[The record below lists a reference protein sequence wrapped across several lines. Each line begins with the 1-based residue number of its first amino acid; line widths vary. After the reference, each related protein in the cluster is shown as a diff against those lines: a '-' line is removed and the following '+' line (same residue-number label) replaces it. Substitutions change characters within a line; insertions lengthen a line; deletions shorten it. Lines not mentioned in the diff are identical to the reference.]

1 MKLQEYKD
9 QILKDI
15 QDVYKTLGC
24 QPVVFAGS
32 GLSKRYFDAPNW
44 YELLD
49 ILIKKCPII
58 DKELAY
64 FMQVYKTPEE
74 IGSELA
80 KYYHEWAWGKGRSS
94 FPEQLYDSAMD
105 KECFIKHCTASLI
118 FATTPADLSN
128 VDIKW
133 RKEIEAL
140 KLVMPH
146 CVITTNYDKFI
157 DMVFHEYAPI
167 IGQKIIK
174 SNNAKIGEIFK
185 IHGCVSD
192 PNEIVLT
199 TSDYDNFIQKKK
211 YLSAKLLTYFLEH
224 PVIIVGYKATDK
236 NIKLILQDIDEI
248 ICGAGGLV
256 PNIYMI
262 MRDKSESNDVSF
274 QREILLDL
282 GNSRS
287 MRVKVIYAKDFEWVF
302 KAFNNPDG
310 LENLNPKI
318 LRSLMAR
325 TYDLVRN
332 DIPRMSVQVDYS
344 ALEGVVASGQSLGKI
359 LGITAFNDASM
370 FNAAYPYSLTQVAE
384 KLGYTYWSH
393 ADSLLTA
400 IKSKEKIDLKASDNN
415 YHIAIKSGKKGI
427 FHKYSEA
434 AVQLLHAFKEGK
446 PYVLELKV
454 IKVNKSKKLD

>member
-1 MKLQEYKD
+1 MKIQEYKND
-9 QILKDI
+9 ILKDI

-32 GLSKRYFDAPNW
+32 GLSKRYFGAPNW

-49 ILIKKCPII
+49 ALIKGCPGIT
-58 DKELAY
+58 KELAY
-64 FMQVYKTPEE
+64 FQQVYRTPEE

-80 KYYHEWAWGKGRSS
+80 KYYHEWAWGAGRKS
-94 FPEQLYDSAMD
+94 FPPQLYDSSMD
-105 KECFIKHCTASLI
+105 KECFIKYCA
-118 FATTPADLSN
+118 ATHVSNITPLDISK
-128 VDIKW
+128 VDPKW
-133 RKEIEAL
+133 RSEIDAL
-140 KLVMPH
+140 QGIMPH

-157 DMVFHEYAPI
+157 DLIFHDYASI

-192 PNEIVLT
+192 PNEIILT
-199 TSDYDNFIQKKK
+199 SADYENFTKKKK

-224 PVIIVGYKATDK
+224 PVVIVGYSATDK

-248 ICGAGGLV
+248 ISGVGGLV
-256 PNIYMI
+256 PNIYMV
-262 MRDKSESNDVSF
+262 MRDKTGATDVSF

-287 MRVKVIYAKDFEWVF
+287 MRVKVIYASDFEWVF
-302 KAFNNPDG
+302 KAFNNPEG

-332 DIPRMSVQVDYS
+332 DIPRMNVQVDYS

-359 LGITAFNDASM
+359 LGISAFNDASM

-384 KLGYTYWSH
+384 KLGYTYWSP
-393 ADSLLTA
+393 ADTLLNSFKTKDKVD
-400 IKSKEKIDLKASDNN
+400 IKASDNN
-415 YHIAIKSGKKGI
+415 YHIGVKFGKKGV

-434 AVQLLHAFKEGK
+434 AVQLLLAAKDGL
-446 PYVLELKV
+446 PYKIQLKV
-454 IKVNKSKKLD
+454 LKKK